1 MKLCKKNP
9 GNAALTLNLCTRWS
23 WVLISR
29 PARFLLVKNLNT
41 REAGRV
47 PEQVWTITG
56 KKNPLLCRDS
66 NPGPPRR
73 YLVDLEEAGPM
84 IVFEV
89 FLSWKQIEQIK
100 KFLTLRA
107 ELAIGWK

>member
-1 MKLCKKNP
+1 
-9 GNAALTLNLCTRWS
+9 
-23 WVLISR
+23 
-29 PARFLLVKNLNT
+29 
-41 REAGRV
+41 
-47 PEQVWTITG
+47 
-56 KKNPLLCRDS
+56 
-66 NPGPPRR
+66 
-73 YLVDLEEAGPM
+73 VDLEEAGPM